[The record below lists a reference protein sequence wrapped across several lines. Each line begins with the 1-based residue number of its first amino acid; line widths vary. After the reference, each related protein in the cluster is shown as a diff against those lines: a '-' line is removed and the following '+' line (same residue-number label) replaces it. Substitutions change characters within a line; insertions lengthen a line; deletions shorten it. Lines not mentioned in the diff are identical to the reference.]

1 MYNENTDT
9 YKSEVL
15 IVAKCNV
22 NWCRKG
28 SDMGWGVVLIVA
40 KCNVN
45 INTLKKLEYELYVL
59 IVAKCNVN
67 DEYEPVAR
75 KVAQY

>member
-1 MYNENTDT
+1 
-9 YKSEVL
+9 
-15 IVAKCNV
+15 
-22 NWCRKG
+22 
-28 SDMGWGVVLIVA
+28 MGWGVVLIVA